1 MKANA
6 KVISGNLIF
15 DRVADFYRSL
25 SVFDGQEVEVEIRKR
40 KKNRSQ
46 NQNRFYWGVFLPAVK
61 SALIDIGYWMANE
74 EQVHDLL
81 KLKFLKTT
89 SINENTGEVMEI
101 LGTTTDMST
110 TDFEM
115 YLTQVRV
122 WAAEYLGATLPV
134 PNEQE

>member
-25 SVFDGQEVEVEIRKR
+25 SAFDGQDVEVEIRKR
-40 KKNRSQ
+40 QKKRSN
-46 NQNRFYWGVFLPAVK
+46 NQNSFYWGVILPLLR
-61 SALIDIGYWMANE
+61 SSLIDAGFWMANE

-81 KLKFLKTT
+81 KYKFLKTT
-89 SINENTGEVMEI
+89 VINENTGEIMEV

-110 TDFEM
+110 YDFEM
-115 YLTQVRV
+115 YLTQIRV
-122 WAAEYLGATLPV
+122 WAAEYLNTTLPL
-134 PNEQE
+134 PNE

>member
-25 SVFDGQEVEVEIRKR
+25 SAFDGQEVEVEIRKR
-40 KKNRSQ
+40 QKNRSL
-46 NQNRFYWGVFLPAVK
+46 NQNKFYWGVFLPAVK
-61 SALIDIGYWMANE
+61 AALIDVGYWMANE

-89 SINENTGEVMEI
+89 SVNENTGEVMEI
-101 LGTTTDMST
+101 LGTTTEMST
-110 TDFEM
+110 YDFEM

-122 WAAEYLGATLPV
+122 WAAEYLGTTLPV
-134 PNEQE
+134 PNEE